1 MKRVIFECECNFIE
15 GLGCDNVEV
24 KINDSVIKNTKFTK
38 DEKTVKVR
46 VPDYWLAKYMEQKKD
61 NGEDEEIKN
70 RLGIVNT
77 NSRLILRTLNTN
89 KLLNDWINAGC
100 PKIWREQ

>member
-1 MKRVIFECECNFIE
+1 M
-15 GLGCDNVEV
+15 EV

-77 NSRLILRTLNTN
+77 DSRLILRTLNTN